1 MLFEE
6 VRKELRGLMKFLAD
20 EKKSV
25 VTKLADPV
33 IEDKEGVSLDSAF
46 DFEDYRKKVNR
57 YVDEH
62 KDSLA
67 IYKLMHNNRLS
78 EGDYRELERVLTEE
92 LGSKEDYRREFGDIP
107 FGLLIRK
114 IAKLDHD
121 AAVDAF
127 SAFINDASLNQRQIQ
142 FICKIINHIEQNG
155 YMENIMDLQ
164 RPPFDKPLP
173 FTKMFD
179 AKMRNLLMQTI
190 NGIKE
195 NAVNIIA

>member
-1 MLFEE
+1 MRVLKKIWLIRTGRGIHDDFFRCKCILFMASFQRAKRQLRHIASTLEEKAGIPQVKEKMKRIKEINTDEFWAENRILLFEE

-57 YVDEH
+57 YVEEH

-92 LGSKEDYRREFGDIP
+92 LGSNGCIFG
-107 FGLLIRK
+107 
-114 IAKLDHD
+114 
-121 AAVDAF
+121 VY
-127 SAFINDASLNQRQIQ
+127 Q
-142 FICKIINHIEQNG
+142 
-155 YMENIMDLQ
+155 
-164 RPPFDKPLP
+164 
-173 FTKMFD
+173 
-179 AKMRNLLMQTI
+179 
-190 NGIKE
+190 
-195 NAVNIIA
+195 